1 VQSVTDRLFRVQ
13 AFGKMSG
20 VVHYNQNDAVEDCRD
35 FLRTGRC
42 KYGASCK
49 FNHPSNVQSGGGIK
63 APVDP
68 SEPQF
73 PFRPNEPVCQYF
85 MKHATCKFGQA
96 CKFNHPPQS
105 ALGTIAGGTTVL
117 SQVPQHIMMNQGSGD
132 GETTSTMMLQLL
144 PQRPDEP
151 DCIYFLRN
159 GRCKYG
165 ATCRYHHPV
174 NYQQHKPLEHVRRQ
188 HGQLSTTHVSSDG
201 TVLQGQII
209 DGRHGSVQYVTTQG
223 SQLGGYSQHRVIQTA
238 SGAHVLVQETPVTVI
253 HVSGNGQQSYRQV
266 SISQGRDYNEV
277 GVEYQTPVGAPLGG
291 GMGLNRDRASS
302 SSSLASSY
310 GTPYD
315 HGQEASG
322 GDSTMHSNK
331 RSSSGGNLTVYDQQR
346 SQQINHSSSRIIG
359 SGNDN
364 NFAARRHRAAS
375 LGSLGSA
382 GDHTQ
387 YHDASTG
394 LGWSISGHPQS
405 LPSHLE
411 TENWMENTRG
421 SSDHLRR
428 SKSQP
433 YTNQGH
439 SDTFNPDDL
448 QLYPPDYSRQQQPR
462 RVQSSGHVQEKHH
475 RQQGGVDQGLSMM
488 TDALLTMLDTPEDL
502 SNGKMRHSTSF
513 STVPTVTSPTSTPRS
528 LHVGTPHEPIP
539 LLEEG
544 IMPPWAGNNG
554 YSQDQR
560 ATLVYTTSR
569 STYQS
574 QLISSHNS
582 RDAQDSFSRNARVV
596 HENAY
601 YPNSGSQYATYAEVE
616 GGLDTRW
623 SSAWQPREQNA
634 QGISALQSRLSGPG
648 SPHSSDVGLYL

>member
-1 VQSVTDRLFRVQ
+1 MTLQTLPSSGV
-13 AFGKMSG
+13 KMSST
-20 VVHYNQNDAVEDCRD
+20 VHYNQNDAVEDCRD

-49 FNHPSNVQSGGGIK
+49 FNHPSNVQSGGGMK

-105 ALGTIAGGTTVL
+105 ALSTIAGGTTVL

-132 GETTSTMMLQLL
+132 GDTMSTMMLQLL

-174 NYQQHKPLEHVRRQ
+174 NYQQHKPLENVRRQ
-188 HGQLSTTHVSSDG
+188 HGQLSTTHMSSDG
-201 TVLQGQII
+201 TVLQGQLI
-209 DGRHGSVQYVTTQG
+209 DSRHGSVQYVTTQG
-223 SQLGGYSQHRVIQTA
+223 SQLGGYSQQRVIQTA
-238 SGAHVLVQETPVTVI
+238 SGTHVLVQETPVTVI
-253 HVSGNGQQSYRQV
+253 HVTGNGQQSYRQV
-266 SISQGRDYNEV
+266 NITQGRDYNEV
-277 GVEYQTPVGAPLGG
+277 GMEYHTPVGAPLGG
-291 GMGLNRDRASS
+291 GMGLTRDRASS

-315 HGQEASG
+315 HGHDASG
-322 GDSTMHSNK
+322 SDSTMLNGLN
-331 RSSSGGNLTVYDQQR
+331 RISSSGGNPSVYDQQR
-346 SQQINHSSSRIIG
+346 SHQINHSSSRIIG
-359 SGNDN
+359 IGNDN

-375 LGSLGSA
+375 LGSIGSA
-382 GDHTQ
+382 GENFQ
-387 YHDASTG
+387 YHDSSTG
-394 LGWSISGHPQS
+394 SGWSINGHPQS

-411 TENWMENTRG
+411 RDSWVENIGG
-421 SSDHLRR
+421 SSDQLRR

-433 YTNQGH
+433 YTNQDR
-439 SDTFNPDDL
+439 SDSLNPGDL
-448 QLYPPDYSRQQQPR
+448 HLYPPDYSRQHQPR
-462 RVQSSGHVQEKHH
+462 RVQSSGHMQEKHY
-475 RQQGGVDQGLSMM
+475 RQQAGMDQGLSMM

-528 LHVGTPHEPIP
+528 IHVGAPHEPIP
-539 LLEEG
+539 PLEEG
-544 IMPPWAGNNG
+544 IMPPWVGNGGG
-554 YSQDQR
+554 YFQEQR
-560 ATLVYTTSR
+560 TTLVYTTSR
-569 STYQS
+569 LSHQS
-574 QLISSHNS
+574 QLISSDDH
-582 RDAQDSFSRNARVV
+582 RDTNDSFAPNARVS
-596 HENAY
+596 HENAF
-601 YPNSGSQYATYAEVE
+601 YPNSGSQYATYDEVE
-616 GGLDTRW
+616 GGVDKRW
-623 SSAWQPREQNA
+623 SSASQPREQHA
-634 QGISALQSRLSGPG
+634 QGISALQSRPSGSG
-648 SPHSSDVGLYL
+648 SPHSSDIGLYL